1 MKLYVLQ
8 HYVSHTDLYEQ
19 SEDILGD
26 VLGVFTS
33 RKRAEAKRDKDMQEL
48 MSLYK
53 DNTYY
58 KLNPSGDNILSL
70 DTDDGK
76 PDTIYE
82 WRITAHEMNK

>member
-8 HYVSHTDLYEQ
+8 YYVSHTELYEQ
-19 SEDILGD
+19 SEDIDGE

-33 RKRAEAKRDKDMQEL
+33 RKRAKTKRDKDMAEL
-48 MSLYK
+48 RSLYE

-58 KLNPSGDNILSL
+58 KLYPSGDNILSL
-70 DTDDGK
+70 ETDDDE

>member
-8 HYVSHTDLYEQ
+8 HYVSHTELYEQ
-19 SEDILGD
+19 SEDIAGE

-33 RKRAEAKRDKDMQEL
+33 RKRAKTKRDKDMAEL
-48 MSLYK
+48 KSLHE

-58 KLNPSGDNILSL
+58 KLIPSGDNILSL
-70 DTDDGK
+70 ETDDGE

>member
-8 HYVSHTDLYEQ
+8 YYVSHTELYEQ
-19 SEDILGD
+19 SEDIDGD

-33 RKRAEAKRDKDMQEL
+33 RKRAETKRDKDMREL
-48 MSLYK
+48 ISLHK

-58 KLNPSGDNILSL
+58 KLIPSGNNILSL
-70 DTDDGK
+70 ETDDGE

-82 WRITAHEMNK
+82 WQITAHEMNK